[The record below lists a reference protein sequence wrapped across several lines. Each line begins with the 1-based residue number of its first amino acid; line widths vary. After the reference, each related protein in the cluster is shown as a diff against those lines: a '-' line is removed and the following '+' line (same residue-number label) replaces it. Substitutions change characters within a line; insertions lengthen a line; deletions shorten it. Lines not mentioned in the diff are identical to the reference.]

1 MDDLIYDLYAPRN
14 DATADL
20 RRARLD
26 RFAAAA
32 LGGVVGAI
40 ESGALKFRNV
50 PHGADRAFFVAAQA
64 ADAAEALLAE
74 LERREL
80 ELGEVAL

>member
-32 LGGVVGAI
+32 LG
-40 ESGALKFRNV
+40 ALIRSYEERQVLYDDGK
-50 PHGADRAFFVAAQA
+50 AAEA
-64 ADAAEALLAE
+64 AATAAEALLAE

-80 ELGEVAL
+80 EPGEVAP

>member
-1 MDDLIYDLYAPRN
+1 MASPLHDLYAP
-14 DATADL
+14 DDDCHLADL

-32 LGGVVGAI
+32 LAGYTAALPGGPPETP
-40 ESGALKFRNV
+40 ESISRL
-50 PHGADRAFFVAAQA
+50 

-80 ELGEVAL
+80 AAGEGGS

>member
-32 LGGVVGAI
+32 LAGYTAALPGGPPETP
-40 ESGALKFRNV
+40 ESISRL
-50 PHGADRAFFVAAQA
+50 

-74 LERREL
+74 LESREL
-80 ELGEVAL
+80 AAGEGGG